1 MPIYEF
7 VCEKCKEEFEELV
20 LKDEEVKCPKCGA
33 KEVSKL
39 MSACRFK
46 TGGPIVLNSS
56 NSSASSR
63 SGGFSSSGC
72 AGCSGGNCS
81 SCG

>member
-7 VCEKCKEEFEELV
+7 VCQKCGEEFEELV
-20 LKDEEVKCPKCGA
+20 LKEDSEVFCPKCHS
-33 KEVSKL
+33 KEVNKL

-46 TGGPIVLNSS
+46 TGGPIVLDSS
-56 NSSASSR
+56 KSAA
-63 SGGFSSSGC
+63 GTSSGSKSSC

-81 SCG
+81 TCGL